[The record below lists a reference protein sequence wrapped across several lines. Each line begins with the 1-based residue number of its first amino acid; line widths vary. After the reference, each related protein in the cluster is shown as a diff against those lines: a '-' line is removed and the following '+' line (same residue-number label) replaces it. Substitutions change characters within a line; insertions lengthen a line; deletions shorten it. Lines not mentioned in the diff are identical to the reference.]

1 MPAPAAERLGAHTAL
16 VDKWE
21 VGRIVPIISSN
32 IEAIALTFRGEFS
45 YGRKL
50 RVYEKLLSA
59 LSFLVKSVS
68 RFHSLS
74 ELWVHGR
81 GSYKITV

>member
-1 MPAPAAERLGAHTAL
+1 
-16 VDKWE
+16 VDRWE
-21 VGRIVPIISSN
+21 VGRIIPIISSN
-32 IEAIALTFRGEFS
+32 IEAIALTFRGEFL

-74 ELWVHGR
+74 ELWVHGC
-81 GSYKITV
+81 GS